1 MLISAWRLGLSIQFN
16 AHISAYNISAFQVS
30 RHIYFDAFSG
40 HTFGHVNS
48 HKLCVHE
55 LT

>member
-1 MLISAWRLGLSIQFN
+1 MLISTFKLIQFN
-16 AHISAYNISAFQVS
+16 AHISAYNINAFQVS

-40 HTFGHVNS
+40 HIFGHAS